1 MRKACGQLT
10 ELLIDLSKALPLRT
24 NEQSAIVRKALVA
37 LGQEAQVYLVQVQL
51 LPLVIDGANAGEE
64 RLVEQRIRRQLAKP
78 VREGLRELHHL
89 GTRVSGEQIVK
100 GSRDRLQRLPTLLEA
115 TNRIVKGGW
124 LTLCRDCVN
133 LCTM

>member
-51 LPLVIDGANAGEE
+51 LPLVIDGANTGEE
-64 RLVEQRIRRQLAKP
+64 RLVEQRIR
-78 VREGLRELHHL
+78 
-89 GTRVSGEQIVK
+89 
-100 GSRDRLQRLPTLLEA
+100 
-115 TNRIVKGGW
+115 
-124 LTLCRDCVN
+124 
-133 LCTM
+133 